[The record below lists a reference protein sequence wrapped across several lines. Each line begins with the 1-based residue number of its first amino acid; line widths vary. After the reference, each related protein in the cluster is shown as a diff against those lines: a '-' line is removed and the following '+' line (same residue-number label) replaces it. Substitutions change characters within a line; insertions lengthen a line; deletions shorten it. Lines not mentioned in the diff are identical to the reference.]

1 MKPVPQRK
9 FFGTDGIRGT
19 FGVEPMTVD
28 FAFATG
34 AALGRW
40 LSRSDKISTVVI
52 GRDTRASGALLE
64 QALASGLDQEGVL
77 VALTGVV
84 PTAAISVATVAHR
97 AAAGI
102 MISASHNPH
111 TDNGIKIF
119 GADGFKLADE
129 TEAELE
135 NLIESEQSLPLGA
148 LTHGM
153 SSNFQALAWALRLY
167 EETLLKTLPSPF
179 SLSGLKVIVDAA
191 NGAAWK
197 TSPHLLQSL
206 GAEVVVIHAKPDGT
220 NINTNC
226 GSQHPLSLQKAV
238 REQGGGWIGLAH
250 DGDADRLLMVDE
262 EGRVLDGDDLLAI
275 IGRHMQAR
283 GDLKNSRVVATV
295 MSNAG
300 LEESL
305 GEVGVSVERSDV
317 GDRYVME
324 RMRATGAIFGGEQ
337 SGHLLFLDLMPTG
350 DGLLSAL
357 QLFRVMK
364 EEGRPL
370 VELRKVLQKFPQLL
384 VSQKVTVKTPFEQI
398 PGLQEEIE
406 QVERAMGGRG
416 RVLLR
421 YSGTENKARLLL
433 EAAEAENLENWAE
446 KILKPLR
453 DSLCS

>member
-1 MKPVPQRK
+1 
-9 FFGTDGIRGT
+9 
-19 FGVEPMTVD
+19 
-28 FAFATG
+28 
-34 AALGRW
+34 
-40 LSRSDKISTVVI
+40 
-52 GRDTRASGALLE
+52 
-64 QALASGLDQEGVL
+64 
-77 VALTGVV
+77 
-84 PTAAISVATVAHR
+84 
-97 AAAGI
+97 
-102 MISASHNPH
+102 
-111 TDNGIKIF
+111 
-119 GADGFKLADE
+119 
-129 TEAELE
+129 
-135 NLIESEQSLPLGA
+135 
-148 LTHGM
+148 
-153 SSNFQALAWALRLY
+153 
-167 EETLLKTLPSPF
+167 
-179 SLSGLKVIVDAA
+179 
-191 NGAAWK
+191 
-197 TSPHLLQSL
+197 
-206 GAEVVVIHAKPDGT
+206 
-220 NINTNC
+220 
-226 GSQHPLSLQKAV
+226 
-238 REQGGGWIGLAH
+238 
-250 DGDADRLLMVDE
+250 
-262 EGRVLDGDDLLAI
+262 
-275 IGRHMQAR
+275 
-283 GDLKNSRVVATV
+283 